1 MEKIRISF
9 LTIIFGSVFFFLGRA
24 ILLPTASKVK
34 ITSFIFPTAVP
45 LPEWQLKNNQPLA
58 VSMTESPNYLSGRYY
73 QYIRNGL
80 LLDIEMRY
88 IVNTKGDVK
97 SFIQDYSSIPPFP
110 AQLPL
115 VLRQQ
120 EGIGFYGLFTYQQ
133 RAYLSTCI
141 NSRGGSTVT
150 DLQFRQNRDIYDNI
164 LNMRFKERLLPW
176 LQGRGSIRDMRCLWT
191 HMSIPIK
198 SSSSEDAYQT
208 LEKAW
213 FSWYEWWRPR
223 FPQP

>member
-1 MEKIRISF
+1 MEKARIPF
-9 LTIIFGSVFFFLGRA
+9 LAVIFGSVFFFLGKT
-24 ILLPTASKVK
+24 ILTPIVEKNTV
-34 ITSFIFPTAVP
+34 TSFVFPIAIP
-45 LPEWQLKNNQPLA
+45 LPEWQLNKSSPLA
-58 VSMTESPNYLSGRYY
+58 APLAESPAYLSGRHY
-73 QYIRNGL
+73 QYIQNDL
-80 LLDIEMRY
+80 TLDIEMRY

-97 SFIQDYSSIPPFP
+97 FFIQNYSSIPPLP
-110 AQLPL
+110 SQLSL

-120 EGIGFYGLFTYQQ
+120 EGIGFYSLFTYQQ

-164 LNMRFKERLLPW
+164 FNMRFKERLLPW

-191 HMSIPIK
+191 HMSTPLK
-198 SSSSEDAYQT
+198 NSSLGDAYQT
-208 LEKAW
+208 LEKEW